1 MAAPNDKPAVP
12 EIVVAELVYGG
23 GTTRLQK
30 WLAQQRSEE
39 PFGVPSR
46 FGVGTLLVVTAAYG
60 LLLTL
65 LRSLLDWDP
74 RAIAWFIVFV
84 SLVGAGQMLLF
95 GSRRPRQAS
104 LITGAIALPVI
115 AILTFVIH
123 GGHSPPDALT
133 CSLCSAILFGAPA
146 GYLAGGVVAGV
157 FLVMDAVQRGLTR
170 LFPPKMID
178 DEDFDQRASS
188 PSARLPQR

>member
-1 MAAPNDKPAVP
+1 MAAHDNKPIRP
-12 EIVVAELVYGG
+12 QIVLAELASGNNG
-23 GTTRLQK
+23 SRLEK
-30 WLAQQRSEE
+30 WLAEQRTDE

-46 FGVGTLLVVTAAYG
+46 FGIGTLLVVTAAYG

-74 RAIAWFIVFV
+74 RAIAWFVVFV

-104 LITGAIALPVI
+104 LITGAIALP
-115 AILTFVIH
+115 AIILFTFVFH
-123 GGHSPPDALT
+123 GDGRSPPEALG
-133 CSLCSAILFGAPA
+133 CSVCAAMLFGAPA

-157 FLVMDAVQRGLTR
+157 FLVMDAVQRALTR
-170 LFPPKMID
+170 WLPPNRIA
-178 DEDFDQRASS
+178 EEEATGEREG
-188 PSARLPQR
+188 

>member
-1 MAAPNDKPAVP
+1 MAAQNDKLAGP
-12 EIVVAELVYGG
+12 EIVLAELVSEG
-23 GTTRLQK
+23 GTTPVQK
-30 WLAQQRSEE
+30 WLAEQRKEE

-46 FGVGTLLVVTAAYG
+46 FGIGTLLVVTAAYG

-74 RAIAWFIVFV
+74 RAIAWFVVFV
-84 SLVGAGQMLLF
+84 SLIGAGQMLLF

-104 LITGAIALPVI
+104 LITGAIALPMIV
-115 AILTFVIH
+115 ILTFVLH
-123 GGHSPPDALT
+123 VGGHSPPDALL
-133 CSLCSAILFGAPA
+133 CSLCSATLFGAPA

-170 LFPPKMID
+170 LFPPKKID
-178 DEDFDQRASS
+178 EEGIERRE
-188 PSARLPQR
+188 RLPTD